1 MAERRTSLNL
11 YEAIFCRKSVRT
23 YTNDEISPE
32 VFDDFRR
39 HYREI
44 PDLFGGMET
53 DFTILDNRKG
63 QHKLL
68 SLFSVRAPYYMAFYS
83 EEAPRCMMN
92 MGCRMEQMVLYLCS
106 KGYGTCFLAS
116 TRISHSLQTK
126 GNMVLVGLIAFGISK
141 GSCYRKKAEAKRLP
155 LEQLCVYRETPREW
169 MRQLLEAA
177 RLSPSSMNIQ
187 PWRFVVYDSKI
198 HIYTKKHAAEDMSRY
213 RLDELNFGIMFANMM
228 TAAEE
233 LWLDLDL
240 IRLEDISQ
248 KNYPRSQYVL
258 SAVLKL

>member
-1 MAERRTSLNL
+1 VNL

-32 VFDDFRR
+32 VFEDFRR

-63 QHKLL
+63 QYKLL

-141 GSCYRKKAEAKRLP
+141 GSCYRKKSGGKKTAVGTALRL
-155 LEQLCVYRETPREW
+155 QGNSQRVDAS
-169 MRQLLEAA
+169 AA
-177 RLSPSSMNIQ
+177 GGRKAFS
-187 PWRFVVYDSKI
+187 FF
-198 HIYTKKHAAEDMSRY
+198 
-213 RLDELNFGIMFANMM
+213 DE
-228 TAAEE
+228 
-233 LWLDLDL
+233 
-240 IRLEDISQ
+240 
-248 KNYPRSQYVL
+248 YP
-258 SAVLKL
+258 AVAFCCI